1 MTVFL
6 EEPKVGI
13 PVGNDEQYLATDL
26 STNQGAG
33 ESVSCITRALQ
44 EVTGSGWHLLKDAS

>member
-1 MTVFL
+1 M
-6 EEPKVGI
+6 GI